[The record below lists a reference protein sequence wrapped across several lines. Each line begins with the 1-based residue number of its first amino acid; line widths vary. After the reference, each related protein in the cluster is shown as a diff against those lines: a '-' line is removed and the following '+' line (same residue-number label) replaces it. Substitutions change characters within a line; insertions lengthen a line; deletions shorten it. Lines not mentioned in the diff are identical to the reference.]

1 MNWTVILRL
10 EILLAVWL
18 ICASDNS
25 QGRAP
30 QRDKGAIRTAQNT
43 YNVRTIPSHRR
54 HHSLFR
60 NQSNSVNKDLAKRNL
75 SQTMLKDEGKTQGIK
90 ANPQQRPGVRRPLV
104 RMLKDDSVTSARSR
118 TTRFQSASSSPNILA
133 SFAGKNRVWII
144 SAPHESDG
152 YYRLMMSLLKN
163 DVYCELAERHIQ
175 QIVIFHEEGEE
186 GGKIRRI
193 TNEGKILEQ
202 PLDPS
207 IVPKMMAS
215 LKLEKGK
222 FGMVLLK
229 KTLQVEEKYPYPV
242 RLEAMY
248 EVVDQSPI
256 RRIEKLRQ
264 KGFVQKCKAAGVEGQ
279 VSQEGESSSSSSGT
293 SGGSSSSTRGIKPT
307 QSTNTVQVS
316 IKKEEP
322 KRTVVPTRSSR
333 LKSTRK
339 SFVAPPPPSPTS
351 KATTISPITKA
362 TTRIL
367 TTATRP
373 PTTLPTTVLPTTQ
386 KPWTTKAHTTP
397 ESHRLLVQA
406 EVTTRDPETAGHY
419 FPVRA
424 DKHRDRQHVQTGKH
438 FATTTKINKVMIYES
453 HTDAP
458 VISTT
463 TTEHNTK
470 ENTGRFGDNRTD
482 RKDHSS
488 HDITTSRKKPTKA
501 KSSKKKGVDKIL
513 NNEYDDKVEPG
524 KPTTSQVEE
533 VIEEAN
539 FPPKKDKEQRKE
551 EKTEKIEKKKKKNE
565 KTEKSSKK
573 EKPAKKIDKKKPE
586 KDRNKKN
593 KKGGKGDDDGFI
605 KPVKKTFT
613 EIPKKSLTTFLE
625 NFEGKRRLL
634 LITAPKED
642 SNMYSQQRDEYLET
656 VCEMAI
662 RRISIITIFG
672 TLTNSTM
679 KIDHFQLD
687 NEKPMKVIGDDD
699 LLDHELITE
708 LRKEYGMTY
717 NDFFMVLTDLDMK
730 VKQYYEVPIAM
741 KSVFDIVDTFQSRI
755 KEMEKQKRDGIT
767 CKKEEKTRS
776 LESFLSRFRW
786 RRRLLVISAPND
798 EEWAY
803 QQQLYALSGQA
814 CNMGLRHMAI
824 LKMVGIGIDGSGV
837 LELFPINGS
846 SSVERED
853 LSFNLVKDIRNYF
866 QISPEYFS
874 MLLVGKDGNVKSWYP
889 SPMWSMA
896 IVYDLIDSM
905 QLRRQEMA
913 IQQSLGMRCPED
925 EYGGYGYHGYPHQGY
940 EEGYQDDYRHHE
952 GYYHRYHD

>member
-1 MNWTVILRL
+1 MNWTLTLRL
-10 EILLAVWL
+10 AVLLAVWI
-18 ICASDNS
+18 ICASDQPQGTNKNS
-25 QGRAP
+25 RV
-30 QRDKGAIRTAQNT
+30 IRT
-43 YNVRTIPSHRR
+43 RIPNQRQHPHLS
-54 HHSLFR
+54 R
-60 NQSNSVNKDLAKRNL
+60 NQSNYVNKESNKRNL
-75 SQTMLKDEGKTQGIK
+75 SQIMLSDEGRPYNKKVI
-90 ANPQQRPGVRRPLV
+90 PQQRPVLRQQQV
-104 RMLKDDSVTSARSR
+104 RMLKDDSASSARSR
-118 TTRFQSASSSPNILA
+118 TARFPSASNSPNVLA
-133 SFAGKNRVWII
+133 SFAGKNRVLII
-144 SAPHESDG
+144 SAPHSSDG

-202 PLDPS
+202 PLDAS
-207 IVPKMMAS
+207 VVPKMMTS

-229 KTLQVEEKYPYPV
+229 KTLQVEERYPYPV

-256 RRIEKLRQ
+256 RKIEKLRQ

-279 VSQEGESSSSSSGT
+279 VSEDGDSSSSG
-293 SGGSSSSTRGIKPT
+293 SKGGVSSSSTTSGTRLVKPT
-307 QSTNTVQVS
+307 QVS
-316 IKKEEP
+316 VTFKKEEP
-322 KRTVVPTRSSR
+322 KRNVIPTRSTR
-333 LKSTRK
+333 VKTTRK
-339 SFVAPPPPSPTS
+339 PVVVPPPPPAPTP
-351 KATTISPITKA
+351 KATTLPPPTKA

-367 TTATRP
+367 TTEARP
-373 PTTLPTTVLPTTQ
+373 PTTPPTTVPPTTQ
-386 KPWTTKAHTTP
+386 KPWTTKFYATP
-397 ESHRLLVQA
+397 ETHRLHVQA

-419 FPVRA
+419 FPVRT
-424 DKHRDRQHVQTGKH
+424 DKHKDRQHVQTGKH
-438 FATTTKINKVMIYES
+438 FATTSKTNKPMVHEF
-453 HTDAP
+453 HTVAP
-458 VISTT
+458 VVSTT
-463 TTEHNTK
+463 TTEQYTK

-488 HDITTSRKKPTKA
+488 HGITPSQKKPPKTKPP
-501 KSSKKKGVDKIL
+501 KKKGVEKIL
-513 NNEYDDKVEPG
+513 NNEYEDKLDLG
-524 KPTTSQVEE
+524 KPTTPHVEE

-539 FPPKKDKEQRKE
+539 IPPKKGKEPRKEEKPEKPDKKKKKAEKTEKPPKKDKPAKKDKADKKT
-551 EKTEKIEKKKKKNE
+551 KTEKDRSKKKNVV
-565 KTEKSSKK
+565 KS
-573 EKPAKKIDKKKPE
+573 EDDLFIKPE
-586 KDRNKKN
+586 KK
-593 KKGGKGDDDGFI
+593 I
-605 KPVKKTFT
+605 YT
-613 EIPKKSLTTFLE
+613 ESPRRSLPAFLE

-634 LITAPKED
+634 LITTPKEEN
-642 SNMYSQQRDEYLET
+642 NMYSQQRDEYLET
-656 VCEMAI
+656 VCEMAV
-662 RRISIITIFG
+662 RKMSIITIFG

-699 LLDHELITE
+699 LLDHELNTE

-717 NDFFMVLTDLDMK
+717 NDFFMVLTDLDMR

-741 KSVFDIVDTFQSRI
+741 KSVFDLVDTFQSRI

-767 CKKEEKTRS
+767 CKREDKTRS

-786 RRRLLVISAPND
+786 RRRLLIISAPND

-814 CNMGLRHMAI
+814 CNMGLRHLAI
-824 LKMVGIGIDGSGV
+824 LKMVGMGVEGGGV
-837 LELFPINGS
+837 LELYPINGS
-846 SSVERED
+846 SNVDRED

-866 QISPEYFS
+866 QVSPEYFS

-940 EEGYQDDYRHHE
+940 EDGYQDDYRHHE
-952 GYYHRYHD
+952 GYHHRYHD